1 MKKPL
6 PFTRSLAEFS
16 RNRSQKDVTTISVD
30 QMAPTTTATS
40 ASILTTNPNQSPT
53 HNMKG
58 KIQIKKFRFEK
69 FPNRN
74 R

>member
-30 QMAPTTTATS
+30 QMAPAAAASTSVLTTT
-40 ASILTTNPNQSPT
+40 
-53 HNMKG
+53 HNTPPHHMKG
-58 KIQIKKFRFEK
+58 KIKLTTKDI
-69 FPNRN
+69 
-74 R
+74 